1 MHALSTEG
9 LLDIW
14 ERGLHQTPLQR
25 CLGLLVAAYP
35 DLDMDSAQR
44 LSIGQRDTLL
54 MKLRASL
61 FGSILVNTTRCPQ
74 CDERVEWESEIEDFL
89 DVHPA
94 TESESGRFDLEVDGY
109 QITFRLP
116 TSLDLAAVLQT
127 AESDDSTRQL
137 QQRCIIDAR
146 DARGECEADRLPR
159 KVWNALNRRL
169 ESLDPQADVR
179 IGLSCP
185 ACAHRWDALFDIASF
200 LWNELSAWA
209 EKTLHTVH
217 ELASAYGWTER
228 EILRLS
234 PVRREL
240 YLGLAS
246 R

>member
-9 LLDIW
+9 LLDLW
-14 ERGLHQTPLQR
+14 ERGLHQSPLQR

-44 LSIGQRDTLL
+44 LTIGQRDTLL

-61 FGSILVNTTRCPQ
+61 FGSVLVNTTRCPR
-74 CDERVEWESEIEDFL
+74 CDERVEWESEIEDFIEAQ
-89 DVHPA
+89 PA
-94 TESESGRFDLEVDGY
+94 GDAESGPFDLELDGY
-109 QITFRLP
+109 HVTFRLP
-116 TSLDLAAVLQT
+116 TSLDLAEVLQST
-127 AESDDSTRQL
+127 EAADSTRLL

-146 DARGECEADRLPR
+146 DARGDCESDRLPPQ
-159 KVWNALNRRL
+159 VWNALNRQL

-185 ACAHRWDALFDIASF
+185 ACAHQWNAWFDIASF

-217 ELASAYGWTER
+217 KLASAYGWTER